1 MSKSKK
7 ILFALFTILFWQNA
21 QAAGECSKPSIE
33 GIVETDIFCA
43 IDTINLYLSTSEK
56 SPSEQYAIFRKDKLY
71 GIADMKGKVIVPP
84 IYQEIG
90 EHGFVD
96 DVIPVKRQ
104 NKWGYVNIFGNEF
117 ILTRYDY
124 VSYFFNGYGL
134 AVADDEGKTGCIDS
148 NGIAVIPIIY
158 DANSSCEFDEGYD
171 VGVDKKWLEV
181 GIEHDDKNNYHFG
194 CVDREN
200 NIIVPLRYLASICNF
215 GKELRQ
221 DSPDFQ
227 GKYSLAI
234 DMETQKRG
242 LIDKTGKFVFPVIY
256 DSIAE
261 INPDWYLVSVND
273 KYGYIDEQREVLIP
287 FKFDNAFGFYDNLA
301 RVFVEEGIGYIDR
314 QGDYIIEPKPY
325 TAASDFE
332 YGLATVSK
340 GEWLTSSWKSGLIDK
355 QGRLLLPIIYDY
367 IRILGAN
374 EVEVKKDGVI
384 SIINNL

>member
-1 MSKSKK
+1 MFKSKE
-7 ILFALFTILFWQNA
+7 ILFALFTILFCQNA
-21 QAAGECSKPSIE
+21 QAAEECFKPSIE
-33 GIVETDIFCA
+33 GIVETDVFCA
-43 IDTINLYLSTSEK
+43 IDTINLYRSDSEK
-56 SPSEQYAIFRKDKLY
+56 SPSEKYVTFRKDKLY
-71 GIADMKGKVIVPP
+71 GIADIKGKVIVPP
-84 IYQEIG
+84 IYQEVG
-90 EHGFVD
+90 EQGFVD
-96 DVIPVKRQ
+96 EVIPVKRQ
-104 NKWGYVNIFGNEF
+104 NKWGYVNILGSEF
-117 ILTRYDY
+117 IPTRYDY
-124 VSYFFNGYGL
+124 VSYFFNDYGL
-134 AVADDEGKTGCIDS
+134 AVADDEGKTGCIDI

-227 GKYSLAI
+227 GKYSMAI
-234 DMETQKRG
+234 DMKTQKRG

-256 DSIAE
+256 DSITE
-261 INPDWYLVSVND
+261 IDPDWYLVSVND
-273 KYGYIDEQREVLIP
+273 KYGYIDEQRKVLIP

-314 QGDYIIEPKPY
+314 QGDYVIEPKPY

-332 YGLATVSK
+332 YGLAIVSN